1 MRKLLLIAAMFCPL
15 VLGGGTC
22 LSNITEA
29 SLTTTQVYVAAQ
41 AFDAAEV
48 TATNYLSLPACVAHD
63 VALCPAAGVL
73 VSATRGGYKARRALV
88 ATCAASITAAA
99 CISDYAAVT
108 AAVNG
113 LQSAFVTYSISKGS

>member
-1 MRKLLLIAAMFCPL
+1 MRKFFIAGLFAAGLAACANTNSL
-15 VLGGGTC
+15 
-22 LSNITEA
+22 

-63 VALCPAAGVL
+63 AALCPAAGVL

>member
-1 MRKLLLIAAMFCPL
+1 MRKFFIAGLLAAGLAACANTNSL
-15 VLGGGTC
+15 
-22 LSNITEA
+22 

-48 TATNYLSLPACVAHD
+48 TATNYLGLPPCVSGASPVCRNQ
-63 VALCPAAGVL
+63 VAAAAIVA
-73 VSATRGGYKARRALV
+73 ATRGGYKARRALV
-88 ATCAASITAAA
+88 TACAASVTAPA

-113 LQSAFVTYSISKGS
+113 LQTTFTTYSISKG